1 MITTDKSNFEGR
13 EGIIRCILLSEF
25 HAKIGSKISCQTPEN
40 YVSKEVFDAIN
51 VYILPKPQLERQI
64 ITVNT
69 LGYKLVGYPIKIDN
83 QRYARNAF
91 YFNLCFVCDS
101 HSRSVQYETVVKKLA
116 EYFIMMEDETGF
128 LSKEDNKSK
137 IQSILNKILK
147 DLNEKYLSTVI
158 EGETTIHLKIVKI
171 QTDPP
176 LCFDS
181 QVPVLKSEFE
191 NMSLESWDLTTRQVL
206 PFING
211 INHIARIAAS
221 ADVENALVKS
231 CIQNLVY
238 YNVAELM
245 PLFKYCN
252 VYMCTRSLQKL
263 SKYPSIG
270 NECVSFVT
278 IKDDLPPP
286 TLYHILQLY
295 SQMTHGVN
303 LKTLCIRLSPRQH
316 NIDERKLVKFGLK
329 HNLIRCI
336 NKYPIFTGSMP
347 NGRQKLYNGINTL
360 DEICCKTG
368 LSANKIEEFI
378 DSDTNV
384 TIIWK

>member
-1 MITTDKSNFEGR
+1 
-13 EGIIRCILLSEF
+13 
-25 HAKIGSKISCQTPEN
+25 
-40 YVSKEVFDAIN
+40 
-51 VYILPKPQLERQI
+51 
-64 ITVNT
+64 
-69 LGYKLVGYPIKIDN
+69 
-83 QRYARNAF
+83 
-91 YFNLCFVCDS
+91 
-101 HSRSVQYETVVKKLA
+101 
-116 EYFIMMEDETGF
+116 MMEDETGF

-137 IQSILNKILK
+137 IQSILNQILK

-263 SKYPSIG
+263 SKNPTIG
-270 NECVSFVT
+270 KECV
-278 IKDDLPPP
+278 
-286 TLYHILQLY
+286 
-295 SQMTHGVN
+295 
-303 LKTLCIRLSPRQH
+303 
-316 NIDERKLVKFGLK
+316 
-329 HNLIRCI
+329 
-336 NKYPIFTGSMP
+336 
-347 NGRQKLYNGINTL
+347 
-360 DEICCKTG
+360 
-368 LSANKIEEFI
+368 
-378 DSDTNV
+378 
-384 TIIWK
+384 